1 MSRSRSAPLAIWAV
15 CLAVAVAV
23 CLRGQP
29 VEAGETPAERQARLE
44 RMDAADKQ
52 KLRQAQELFNE
63 LDKAEQKRLRDLSEK
78 IEAHPDR
85 DKLLAV
91 MEQYCAWVVDKLS
104 VYERDALRKLEPAER
119 IQRIKELRE
128 EQASREKEWS
138 RGRSRSGGERL
149 WKLASKEEAALGQW
163 IDEYVAANASELLE
177 ALPEPLQKELLA
189 ELEQAQDDPESRRK
203 LFARLWMRWKLA
215 SRGRPM
221 PVDEAAWE
229 RLHRQLSPDTRAWLD
244 KFPPNPRRW
253 FARGLIEAF
262 VFLHTQEE
270 LSEYLENKLKPA
282 DRDWLTNLP
291 PEEMREELWRRY
303 VRSKWPDALPPFPEH
318 RRPPWRGG
326 FPGRS
331 PGAPGPRG
339 PEPGGPPRHMG
350 PRGPRDRVREGPP
363 EPPPEAPGPRGPEA
377 GGPPRDMG
385 PRGPGDRMREG
396 PPKPPP
402 Q

>member
-1 MSRSRSAPLAIWAV
+1 VAIWAV

-23 CLRGQP
+23 WLRGQP
-29 VEAGETPAERQARLE
+29 VEAGETLAERRARVE
-44 RMDAADKQ
+44 AMDPAQRQ
-52 KLRQAQELFNE
+52 KLRRAQELFNE
-63 LDKAEQKRLRDLSEK
+63 LDKAEQKRLRELSER
-78 IEAHPDR
+78 IQAHPDR

-128 EQASREKEWS
+128 S
-138 RGRSRSGGERL
+138 RGRNRPGGERL

-163 IDEYVAANASELLE
+163 IDEYVAANAPELLE

-189 ELEQAQDDPESRRK
+189 ELEQAQNDPETRRK
-203 LFARLWMRWKLA
+203 LFARLWMRWQLA
-215 SRGRPM
+215 SQGKPM
-221 PVDEAAWE
+221 PGDEAAWE
-229 RLHRQLSPDTRAWLD
+229 RLHAQLSPDTRAWLD
-244 KFPPNPRRW
+244 KFPPNARRW
-253 FARGLIEAF
+253 FVRRLIEAF
-262 VFLHTQEE
+262 VFLNTQEE
-270 LSEYLENKLKPA
+270 LSEYLENKLEPA
-282 DRDWLTNLP
+282 ERDWLTNLP
-291 PEEMREELWRRY
+291 PEEMRQELWRRY

-326 FPGRS
+326 FPGRP
-331 PGAPGPRG
+331 PGSPGPRG
-339 PEPGGPPRHMG
+339 PQPGGPPRH
-350 PRGPRDRVREGPP
+350 
-363 EPPPEAPGPRGPEA
+363 
-377 GGPPRDMG
+377 MG